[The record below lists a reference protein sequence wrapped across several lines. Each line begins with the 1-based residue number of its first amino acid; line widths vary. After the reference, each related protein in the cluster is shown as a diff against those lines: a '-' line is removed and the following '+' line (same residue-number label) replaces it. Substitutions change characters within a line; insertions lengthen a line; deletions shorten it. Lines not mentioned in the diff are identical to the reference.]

1 MDIISSDNN
10 QYFCETCQM
19 YIQTSLQPI
28 HSTFCQGVSPQ
39 DINLYSDSQ
48 VYELS
53 RMMQEYNLFD
63 YYLSLDFK
71 TNSTNQRYIFEDY
84 FPDDTDQID
93 TQSQT
98 PPSLPNQTQQQ
109 FSNNQSQFSQ
119 QNNSQ
124 QQFQQP
130 QIKVTGGNFQGNQ
143 NQAQTQRQ
151 LQTNQESNTSRQNTY
166 QAQYNRNNS
175 SQLQSQQVN
184 APQRLC
190 QAIQGQYKTPVVSQ
204 NSCQKQGNQTNYL
217 SGNPCNLTK
226 QQTQNQ
232 NYEDNFDDTY
242 QCHQCYDYVKI
253 SDYSTHQA
261 ECRNQYI
268 KCKYC
273 NSFYPFSLINQHV
286 LFCQKQNNQM
296 QQQQSSSI
304 RSQKK
309 LNNQN
314 TQTKNNGYDTDD
326 FEDNRDIDEHNSA
339 DYNNSVYENLSL
351 YGTSQFNMEERSLAN
366 RQRQYQ
372 QSSSNLQTQQSTLS
386 NFNNQS
392 NIATENNQNQNQNP
406 NDWTQLSPDYF
417 NRALNVIFPSFL
429 GDQDDFRRQ
438 QNEQFRNNLITRL
451 INISRFGINGDNCR
465 GLTSNQKNKFIK
477 VNYKQKQQSEYKT
490 CSICMCDYEE
500 DEEINILDCMHRYHV
515 ECISKWFQ
523 SRTTCPVCK
532 RDMSDYLL

>member
-19 YIQTSLQPI
+19 CIQTSLQPI

-63 YYLSLDFK
+63 YYLSLDFR
-71 TNSTNQRYIFEDY
+71 TNSSSLRYILEDY
-84 FPDDTDQID
+84 FPDDSNQSES
-93 TQSQT
+93 QSQA
-98 PPSLPNQTQQQ
+98 SSALQNHSSQQFLNQQSQFTQQNNGQLQ
-109 FSNNQSQFSQ
+109 FQQQQNKTTGGNYQGNQSQA
-119 QNNSQ
+119 QN
-124 QQFQQP
+124 
-130 QIKVTGGNFQGNQ
+130 
-143 NQAQTQRQ
+143 QRQ
-151 LQTNQESNTSRQNTY
+151 LQTVQESNSSRQNTY

-175 SQLQSQQVN
+175 NQQQNQQVN

-190 QAIQGQYKTPVVSQ
+190 QAIQNQYKTPPVCQ
-204 NSCQKQGNQTNYL
+204 NSCQKQCNQSNYL
-217 SGNPCNLTK
+217 NGNPCNLIK

-232 NYEDNFDDTY
+232 SNDDNIDDTY

-253 SDYSTHQA
+253 LDYSIHQA

-286 LFCQKQNNQM
+286 LFCQKQNNQI
-296 QQQQSSSI
+296 QQQSSSI

-309 LNNQN
+309 LSNQN

-326 FEDNRDIDEHNSA
+326 FEDNRDIDEQTSA
-339 DYNNSVYENLSL
+339 DYNNSVYENLSQ
-351 YGTSQFNMEERSLAN
+351 YGTSQYNMEERSLVN
-366 RQRQYQ
+366 RQRQYQQ
-372 QSSSNLQTQQSTLS
+372 QSSSNLQTQQSSLS
-386 NFNNQS
+386 NINAQS
-392 NIATENNQNQNQNP
+392 NIVTENNQNQNP

-429 GDQDDFRRQ
+429 GDQDEFRRQ

-465 GLTSNQKNKFIK
+465 GLSSNQKNKFIK

-532 RDMSDYLL
+532 RDMSDFLL

>member
-39 DINLYSDSQ
+39 DINLHSDSQ
-48 VYELS
+48 VQELS

-71 TNSTNQRYIFEDY
+71 SNSNSQRYVFEDY
-84 FPDDTDQID
+84 FPDDTNQID
-93 TQSQT
+93 SQSQ
-98 PPSLPNQTQQQ
+98 PPLTLQNQTQQSLSNQQNQ
-109 FSNNQSQFSQ
+109 FLQ
-119 QNNSQ
+119 QNNGQ
-124 QQFQQP
+124 QQFQQ
-130 QIKVTGGNFQGNQ
+130 QQNKEIGANYQGI
-143 NQAQTQRQ
+143 QTQGQSQRQ
-151 LQTNQESNTSRQNTY
+151 LQTVQESNSSRQNTN

-175 SQLQSQQVN
+175 NQQQSQQVN
-184 APQRLC
+184 SPQKLC
-190 QAIQGQYKTPVVSQ
+190 QTIQSQYKTPIVSQ
-204 NSCQKQGNQTNYL
+204 SISQKQCNQSNYFSGNSCSL
-217 SGNPCNLTK
+217 SK

-232 NYEDNFDDTY
+232 SNDDNIDDTY

-253 SDYSTHQA
+253 SDYSIHQA

-286 LFCQKQNNQM
+286 LFCQKQNNQL
-296 QQQQSSSI
+296 QQQQSTI

-309 LNNQN
+309 SSNQI
-314 TQTKNNGYDTDD
+314 TQIKNNDYDT
-326 FEDNRDIDEHNSA
+326 EDLEDCRDIDEHNSA
-339 DYNNSVYENLSL
+339 DYNNSVYDNLSQ

-372 QSSSNLQTQQSTLS
+372 QSSSNLQTQQSSVS
-386 NFNNQS
+386 NFNGSS
-392 NIATENNQNQNQNP
+392 NVVTENNQNQNP

-451 INISRFGINGDNCR
+451 INISRFGINGDDCR
-465 GLTSNQKNKFIK
+465 GLSSNQKNKFIK